1 MRSIYSLWASALYNT
16 FFFQASKRTQT
27 LIQQEKMENIT
38 AAQSQE
44 NYRKAVNAGLKKIL
58 SKMGISLLSSYHGA
72 QIFEI
77 YGLGEDVVD
86 LAFKGTVSRIGK
98 KEEGMVIA

>member
-1 MRSIYSLWASALYNT
+1 M
-16 FFFQASKRTQT
+16 
-27 LIQQEKMENIT
+27 
-38 AAQSQE
+38 
-44 NYRKAVNAGLKKIL
+44 NAGLKKIL

-98 KEEGMVIA
+98 EEQNCGSCFGDHCQLFKGMRVLGSFEYFH